1 MKKYIYYFRI
11 ITYLLYLVTLFL
23 LIDNLYKTSFMSI
36 VFFILNIIY
45 AFIMLLTILSK
56 KKIYLETISFNL
68 LNIGIYLYIFMLYKI
83 ISVNT
88 VLDIL
93 NNKVYFNNNYIMMS
107 ILLVGMTI
115 YALILNNE
123 KI

>member
-107 ILLVGMTI
+107 IILVGMTI